1 VKQKEEGFRKTNET
15 SELQTVTFQRKKL
28 FRFLQT
34 LACRTAGTFE
44 DQKSA
49 SSSWSSDCTTV
60 ILTQL
65 VYILVMRIKSFR
77 YVHQSMA
84 KWSFWYCGKFSK
96 WSRLNPRMMFEDAK
110 FQTKLSYKNKIDTV
124 RWCLYYLGDIYACR
138 PRSVWRERFVT
149 GLRFT

>member
-49 SSSWSSDCTTV
+49 SSNWCIFWLCESKASDMSISPWPNGV
-60 ILTQL
+60 FDIAEN
-65 VYILVMRIKSFR
+65 F
-77 YVHQSMA
+77 
-84 KWSFWYCGKFSK
+84 
-96 WSRLNPRMMFEDAK
+96 LNEAD
-110 FQTKLSYKNKIDTV
+110 
-124 RWCLYYLGDIYACR
+124 
-138 PRSVWRERFVT
+138 
-149 GLRFT
+149 